1 MSASWADQSNS
12 YPRTPSCSEVTHIT
26 QCSEFFHSVDISG
39 LQPDTTYYYQIPG
52 GNGTTP
58 SEVRSFKT
66 AKAAGAEGAFS
77 VAVVHDMGKSK
88 KPILGQMG

>member
-1 MSASWADQSNS
+1 MFCRYA
-12 YPRTPSCSEVTHIT
+12 RTPSCSEVTHIT

-58 SEVRSFKT
+58 SDVRSFKT
-66 AKAAGAEGAFS
+66 AKAAGSDGSFS
-77 VAVVHDMGKSK
+77 VAVVHDMGKLSSMV
-88 KPILGQMG
+88 LACRR